1 MTKANRETQDTKLER
16 PSGIYDSLGLTIEDI
31 TGLSSGITRKEEIVL
46 LDSEKALVHELVQAL
61 RTIQFGSILL
71 TVHEGHLVE
80 INKSVRIRKSRRKA
94 PG

>member
-1 MTKANRETQDTKLER
+1 MTKTNREPQDTKVEQTAGNANT
-16 PSGIYDSLGLTIEDI
+16 PGLTIEDI
-31 TGLSSGITRKEEIVL
+31 TGLSGGIYQEEIVL
-46 LDSEKALVHELVQAL
+46 LDSEKALLHELVQAL

-94 PG
+94 DC